1 MQRIILHKIIC
12 SFLICAF
19 ALSIT
24 PVFFLHTLV
33 ANHKDGYVGLKK
45 DNTQKISKSTL
56 NCNVENCVAHSPFV
70 PTIDVTKNEIAKHFI
85 NLNIF
90 YKNDFYSRHHFF
102 CELRGPPFC

>member
-24 PVFFLHTLV
+24 PIFFLHALV
-33 ANHKDGYVGLKK
+33 ANHKDGYVGFKK
-45 DNTQKISKSTL
+45 DNVQKIGKATF
-56 NCNVENCVAHSPFV
+56 NCNIENCVAQSPFI
-70 PTIDVTKNEIAKHFI
+70 PIIEVTKYESAKKIISLNE
-85 NLNIF
+85 F
-90 YKNDFYSRHHFF
+90 YKNGFYSRHHFF